1 MHRLT
6 PKEIT
11 IAIKIGREIDQL
23 ERPLLMKELPVVTSL
38 TDVTLRPAIKK
49 LIHARIF
56 ERKDF
61 RSGLEKGEKWQK
73 YFNEWVDLY
82 S

>member
-1 MHRLT
+1 
-6 PKEIT
+6 
-11 IAIKIGREIDQL
+11 
-23 ERPLLMKELPVVTSL
+23 MKELPVVTSL